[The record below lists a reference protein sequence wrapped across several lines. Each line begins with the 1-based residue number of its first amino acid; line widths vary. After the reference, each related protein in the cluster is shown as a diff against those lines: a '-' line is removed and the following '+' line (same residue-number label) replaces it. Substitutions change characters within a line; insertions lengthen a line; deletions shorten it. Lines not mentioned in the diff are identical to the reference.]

1 MAEIPLMQTPASEI
15 MSKDPTCVELW
26 ADVTRLARLLDAD
39 GISGAPVVDRQGRLV
54 GVVSKTDLLHRWL
67 ERSDDYDP
75 RFIFELMHADE
86 DEDADEPVD
95 AETETPRVE
104 DFMTEDPI
112 TVAPDDTLATIAARM
127 ADAAV
132 HRVIVVDDDV
142 PVGVITSMDIVR
154 LLAESP

>member
-1 MAEIPLMQTPASEI
+1 MPKTSIMDMLADEV

-26 ADVTRLARLLDAD
+26 NDVRRLAAIFDAD
-39 GISGAPVVDRQGRLV
+39 GISGAPVIDRQGRLV

-75 RFIFELMHADE
+75 RFLFEMMPE
-86 DEDADEPVD
+86 DGDG
-95 AETETPRVE
+95 AELIDPEAEAPRVE

-112 TVAPDDTLATIAARM
+112 TAAPDDTLGTVAKRM
-127 ADAAV
+127 AEASV
-132 HRVIVVDDDV
+132 HRLIIVDDEA

-154 LLAESP
+154 LLAESA

>member
-1 MAEIPLMQTPASEI
+1 MAPTSLTQTPVREI
-15 MSKDPTCVELW
+15 MTKDPTCIEVW
-26 ADVTRLARLLDAD
+26 ADATRLARVLDDD

-54 GVVSKTDLLHRWL
+54 GVVSKTDLLHRWI

-75 RFIFELMHADE
+75 SFIFELMHA
-86 DEDADEPVD
+86 EDADEPVE
-95 AETETPRVE
+95 AEGDTPRVE

-112 TVAPDDTLATIAARM
+112 TAAPDDTVAAVARRM

-142 PVGVITSMDIVR
+142 PVGVVTSMDIVR
-154 LLAESP
+154 LIAAGD